1 MGEQRAVKAGVPGR
15 GKCRRQVGTLSSL
28 ASPSQ
33 SISWGELSEA
43 SVVTLAF
50 QAANLSPPERGE
62 DSGPSRCLITPSPQA
77 GGDPE
82 DPGAVGEPWVS
93 RPVRNG
99 VVVVGSPGA
108 ADGSVSPGGRG
119 VAATGAMV
127 RAALHQCGT
136 RAAGGPGGGARR
148 APASGSQLLSV

>member
-1 MGEQRAVKAGVPGR
+1 M
-15 GKCRRQVGTLSSL
+15 GTLSSL

-99 VVVVGSPGA
+99 WWWWGLLGLLTALSPQAEGGWQPPERWCEQLFTSVVPVLLGGPEEE
-108 ADGSVSPGGRG
+108 PGGR
-119 VAATGAMV
+119 
-127 RAALHQCGT
+127 
-136 RAAGGPGGGARR
+136 
-148 APASGSQLLSV
+148 QLLDLVRKRVRC